1 MRTLLLLPALLL
13 AAPLRAQTPPPMAPP
28 TAAQK
33 PVTLSNHGVDRVDPY
48 YWLNERE
55 NPDVIAHLNAENAY
69 TEAQTAH
76 LESLRTTLYDEMV
89 ARVPQDD
96 ASAAYPDRG
105 WLYYTRYEEGLEYP
119 IYARKRSADAPEEVL
134 LDVNVLAQEHD
145 YYQIG
150 GMDVSPD
157 GSRLAFAADTVGRRI
172 YTLFVRDLATGETL
186 GQPIEDMGGYAVW
199 ADDQTLFY
207 PVPDPQTLRR
217 YQIRRHTVGQSGPD
231 PVVFEE
237 PDDEF
242 SVGVRRSKSRDYI
255 LVQSSQTVSD
265 EVHYLRTDDP
275 TGAFSVV
282 APRQRGLEYSV
293 DHAGDYFYIRTNE
306 GEAENF
312 KLVRA
317 RPGAT
322 DVSDWETVLP
332 AQDDVL
338 LEGFELFEDYLVAQ
352 ERTDAVRRLRVRPL
366 HAPGSEHFVA
376 FDEPAYTVG
385 LSINREYDTPT
396 VRYTYSSMTAPERT
410 VDYRMDT
417 REREVVKQTEVVG
430 AFDSANYVTEREW
443 AVASDGTRIPI
454 SLVRH
459 VDTPVDGTAPLLLYG
474 YGSYGASMNASFSST
489 RLSLLDR
496 GMVYAIAHIRG
507 GQEMG
512 RRWYEDGKLMRKTN
526 TFTDFIAAGEHLVAQ
541 GYAADDKLYAM
552 GGSAGGLLMGAV
564 VNMAPDL
571 FDGVV
576 AAVPFVDVVTTMLD
590 DTIPLTTFEYD
601 EWGNPNEPDAFRYM
615 LSYSPYDNVSAQDY
629 PHLLVTTGLHDSQ
642 VQYWEPAKW
651 VARLRER
658 KTDDNRLLL
667 KTDMEAGHS
676 GTTGRFRRFKD
687 TAFDYAFLLDLAG
700 KADG

>member
-1 MRTLLLLPALLL
+1 MRTLLLSALLL
-13 AAPLRAQTPPPMAPP
+13 AAPLVRAQTPPPMAPP

-55 NPDVIAHLNAENAY
+55 NPEVIAYLNAENAY
-69 TEAQTAH
+69 TDAQTAH
-76 LESLRTTLYDEMV
+76 LEALRQSLYDEMV
-89 ARVPQDD
+89 ARIPQDD
-96 ASAAYPDRG
+96 ASAPYPDRG
-105 WLYYTRYEEGLEYP
+105 WLYYTRYEEGREYP
-119 IYARKRSADAPEEVL
+119 IFARKRSDAAPEQIL
-134 LDVNVLAQEHD
+134 LDVNELAEGYD

-172 YTLFVRDLATGETL
+172 YTLFVKDLTTGEML
-186 GQPIEDMGGYAVW
+186 GSPIDQMGGYGVW
-199 ADDQTLFY
+199 ADNQTLFY

-217 YQIRRHTVGQSGPD
+217 YQIRRHTVGQTDPD
-231 PVVFEE
+231 AVVFEE

-242 SVGVRRSKSRDYI
+242 SVGVGRSKSGEFI
-255 LVQSSQTVSD
+255 LVQSSQTLSD

-275 TGAFSVV
+275 TGPFQVV

-293 DHAGDYFYIRTNE
+293 DHAGEHFYIRTNE
-306 GEAENF
+306 GGAENF

-322 DVSDWETVLP
+322 AVEQWETVLP
-332 AQDDVL
+332 AQDQAL
-338 LEGFELFEDYLVAQ
+338 LEGFELFEDYLVTQ
-352 ERTDAVRRLRVRPL
+352 ELGGAVRRLRVRP
-366 HAPGSEHFVA
+366 HDAPAQEHFVA

-396 VRYTYSSMTAPERT
+396 LRYTYSSMTTPERT

-417 REREVVKQTEVVG
+417 RERTVVKQTEVLG
-430 AFDSANYVTEREW
+430 EFDSADYATERTW
-443 AVASDGTRIPI
+443 ATASDGTQIPI
-454 SLVRH
+454 SIVRH
-459 VDTPVDGTAPLLLYG
+459 VDTPADGTAPLLLYG

-496 GMVYAIAHIRG
+496 GFVYAIAHIRG

-512 RRWYEDGKLMRKTN
+512 RRWYEDGKLMQKTN
-526 TFTDFIAAGEHLVAQ
+526 TFTDFISAGEHLIAT
-541 GYAADDKLYAM
+541 GHADPERLYAM

-564 VNMAPDL
+564 VNMRPDL

-615 LSYSPYDNVSAQDY
+615 LSYSPYDNVRAQDY

-651 VARLRER
+651 VARLREV

-700 KADG
+700 VAE